1 MTEPNEVC
9 LGFLRRQLAR
19 EKNLLFYFWRLGDTT
34 VIFLWDSLS
43 ASLNFSQPWQFSI
56 VYHIG
61 RKKGGIHLMIE
72 QQSMRFIKLN
82 RAFLLKHL
90 ICVPE
95 HLFVH
100 LWFLRLGFSETV
112 LNVSHAY
119 ITDWCPY
126 FWPNLGFGLPCNSSQ
141 IYLNVY
147 SFWKEKGSCVGYLF

>member
-1 MTEPNEVC
+1 MARSLMTEPNEVC

-100 LWFLRLGFSETV
+100 LVF
-112 LNVSHAY
+112 VSW
-119 ITDWCPY
+119 IQWDSTEC
-126 FWPNLGFGLPCNSSQ
+126 L
-141 IYLNVY
+141 
-147 SFWKEKGSCVGYLF
+147 SCVYYRLVSLFLTKSRIWSTM